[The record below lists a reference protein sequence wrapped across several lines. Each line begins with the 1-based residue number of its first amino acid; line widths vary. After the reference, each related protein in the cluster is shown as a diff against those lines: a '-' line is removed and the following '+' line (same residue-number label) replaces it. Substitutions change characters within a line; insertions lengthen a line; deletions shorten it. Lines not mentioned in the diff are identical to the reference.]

1 MSALAERLVLVSLL
15 FALVFAGYT
24 LAYCARD
31 LKRVGHA
38 LSAFVFNIALP
49 AMLFHLMSD
58 LSGLPTVDVRLL
70 LAFFGGC
77 LLVFL
82 VGRLVA
88 ARGFGLDG
96 VSGSVFALGGV
107 FSNNAMLGLPV
118 ARIMLGDAAIPAVA
132 LVMVF
137 NALILWTLVTVSVEW
152 ARHGSFSW
160 TGFARTTGKVLAN
173 PIVMGV
179 MLGCLWALTGWEMPV
194 SVHYGLDVLGN
205 STGPVALVALGM
217 SLAEFGV
224 ASGWRLS
231 LAISGIKLLLQP
243 MVVWLLALA
252 LGLPEIETQ
261 AVVLL
266 ASMAVG
272 ANVYLMARQF
282 RALEGPVASS
292 LVLSTALASV
302 TTPLML
308 ALTH

>member
-1 MSALAERLVLVSLL
+1 MSALTERLVLISLL
-15 FALVFAGYT
+15 FALVFAGYA
-24 LAYCARD
+24 LVRWAGD
-31 LKRVGHA
+31 LKRIGHA

-49 AMLFHLMSD
+49 VMLFHLMSNQA
-58 LSGLPTVDVRLL
+58 GFPPVDMRLL

-82 VGRLVA
+82 LGRLVA

-137 NALILWTLVTVSVEW
+137 NALVLWTLVTVSVEW

-160 TGFARTTGKVLAN
+160 IGFARTGGRVLAN
-173 PIVMGV
+173 PIVIGV
-179 MLGCLWALTGWEMPV
+179 LLGCGWGMTGWQLPLTLDR
-194 SVHYGLDVLGN
+194 GLELVGD
-205 STGPVALVALGM
+205 STGPLALVALGM

-224 ASGWRLS
+224 VASWRVS

-243 MVVWLLALA
+243 LVVWLLALA
-252 LGLPEIETQ
+252 LGLPDIETQ